1 MWPSR
6 VAEVR
11 NEETASRRGAVH
23 RLLRDAFDDGA
34 HDRQPPQPGRRRRAA
49 RVAAVR
55 RRERGRRCRGVRRPA
70 RGAPRRARD
79 ARGGRARHVGQGA
92 LPPDR
97 LRRERDE
104 DHPGALTM
112 RPLLVALA
120 AIAGLQ
126 PFGCAQNT
134 MYRWGGYDQA
144 LYDHYKNPQKRD
156 EFVAKLSGIIQQA
169 EATGGLVP
177 PGCYAEYG
185 WALYEEGRTAEA
197 GTYFEKESKRWAEA
211 RPLMEKL
218 IRNAAR
224 AKAPA
229 PAAPAGPPT

>member
-1 MWPSR
+1 
-6 VAEVR
+6 
-11 NEETASRRGAVH
+11 
-23 RLLRDAFDDGA
+23 
-34 HDRQPPQPGRRRRAA
+34 
-49 RVAAVR
+49 
-55 RRERGRRCRGVRRPA
+55 
-70 RGAPRRARD
+70 
-79 ARGGRARHVGQGA
+79 
-92 LPPDR
+92 
-97 LRRERDE
+97 
-104 DHPGALTM
+104 M

-120 AIAGLQ
+120 AIAGLL

-156 EFVAKLSGIIQQA
+156 EFVAKLAGVIQEA
-169 EATGGLVP
+169 EAKGGPVP

-185 WALYEEGRTAEA
+185 WALYEEGRATEA
-197 GTYFEKESKRWAEA
+197 VAYFEKESKQWPES

-229 PAAPAGPPT
+229 SAPAAVPASAVEEKK

>member
-1 MWPSR
+1 MRSP
-6 VAEVR
+6 
-11 NEETASRRGAVH
+11 H
-23 RLLRDAFDDGA
+23 LL
-34 HDRQPPQPGRRRRAA
+34 
-49 RVAAVR
+49 
-55 RRERGRRCRGVRRPA
+55 
-70 RGAPRRARD
+70 
-79 ARGGRARHVGQGA
+79 GA
-92 LPPDR
+92 L
-97 LRRERDE
+97 
-104 DHPGALTM
+104 
-112 RPLLVALA
+112 
-120 AIAGLQ
+120 AGLAGLA
-126 PFGCAQNT
+126 PFGCAQNS

-197 GTYFEKESKRWAEA
+197 VTYFEKESKRWPES

-229 PAAPAGPPT
+229 PAAAAVPATAIEEGKK